1 METTRTGRNPDSR
14 RAHRQPQG
22 PSSASLH
29 GLQTAFPYLSETAR
43 GAAPFE
49 DTTSAQAP
57 GWPVLF
63 VQIVPSDPLLPVG
76 AVCSRPGTH
85 LTTFPQPRR
94 GSRAA
99 SEAWWSHRVP
109 AAHWSLG
116 GSSSQ
121 APRRREVSLTARA
134 GSEGRGASFGDRR
147 WWRWHGVCVR
157 VRACRGRKHT
167 PVCPMLWDLTPIF
180 PAHCLALSR
189 SLTTPVLGGM
199 TSVPQGAK
207 APCAVLLS
215 TEVCVKCTELSR

>member
-1 METTRTGRNPDSR
+1 MSQRLGGDNPNRAKSR
-14 RAHRQPQG
+14 LPPGPSRSCASRQPQG

-116 GSSSQ
+116 GLFQ
-121 APRRREVSLTARA
+121 PGPEAQR
-134 GSEGRGASFGDRR
+134 SEPYCQGRQRGAR
-147 WWRWHGVCVR
+147 CVIR
-157 VRACRGRKHT
+157 
-167 PVCPMLWDLTPIF
+167 
-180 PAHCLALSR
+180 
-189 SLTTPVLGGM
+189 
-199 TSVPQGAK
+199 
-207 APCAVLLS
+207 
-215 TEVCVKCTELSR
+215 